1 MKKITDI
8 KPQVKN
14 PTRCNIYLDNVF
26 YCGLELETIMKN
38 RLKIGTEIAEERLNE
53 IQTESESL
61 RALDKALNFI
71 SLSKKTKKEVE
82 DYLRKKGYLD
92 GTIETVISKM
102 STYKFIN
109 DEEYAKDYVKSYSK
123 RKGNKLLAME
133 LKRKGVGDSEIS
145 EAIEERSDESEGA
158 NAVAEKYL
166 RGKEKTKENAVKCY
180 RYLLGKG
187 FSYDVAKEASFK
199 FIGGEED
206 YD

>member
-14 PTRCNIYLDNVF
+14 PTRCNIYLDNAF

-82 DYLRKKGYLD
+82 DYLKKKGYLG

-102 STYKFIN
+102 SAYKFIN

-123 RKGNKLLAME
+123 KKGNRLLAAE
-133 LKRKGVGDSEIS
+133 LKRKGVSDSEIS

-166 RGKEKTKENAVKCY
+166 RGKERTKENAVKCY

-187 FSYDVAKEASFK
+187 FSYDVAIEAAFK

>member
-82 DYLRKKGYLD
+82 DYLKKKGYLG

-102 STYKFIN
+102 SAYKFIN

-123 RKGNKLLAME
+123 KKGNRLLAAE
-133 LKRKGVGDSEIS
+133 LKRKGVSDSEIS

-158 NAVAEKYL
+158 TAVAEKYL
-166 RGKEKTKENAVKCY
+166 RGKERTKENAVKCY

-187 FSYDVAKEASFK
+187 FSYDAINSAMKQWE
-199 FIGGEED
+199 
-206 YD
+206 

>member
-14 PTRCNIYLDNVF
+14 PTRCNIYLDNAF

-82 DYLRKKGYLD
+82 DYLKKKGYLG
-92 GTIETVISKM
+92 GTIETVTSKM
-102 STYKFIN
+102 SAYKFIN

-123 RKGNKLLAME
+123 KKGNRLLAAE
-133 LKRKGVGDSEIS
+133 LKRKGVSDSEIS

-166 RGKEKTKENAVKCY
+166 RGKERTKENAVKCY

-187 FSYDVAKEASFK
+187 FSYDVAKEAAFK

>member
-14 PTRCNIYLDNVF
+14 PTRCNIYLDNAF

-82 DYLRKKGYLD
+82 DYLKKTGYLG
-92 GTIETVISKM
+92 GTVETVISKM
-102 STYKFIN
+102 SAYKFIN

-123 RKGNKLLAME
+123 KKGNRLLAAE
-133 LKRKGVGDSEIS
+133 LKRKG
-145 EAIEERSDESEGA
+145 AIA
-158 NAVAEKYL
+158 KY
-166 RGKEKTKENAVKCY
+166 RK
-180 RYLLGKG
+180 R
-187 FSYDVAKEASFK
+187 
-199 FIGGEED
+199 
-206 YD
+206 

>member
-14 PTRCNIYLDNVF
+14 PTRCNIYLDNAF

-82 DYLRKKGYLD
+82 DYLKKKGYLG

-102 STYKFIN
+102 SAYKFIN

-123 RKGNKLLAME
+123 KKGNRLLAAE
-133 LKRKGVGDSEIS
+133 LKRKGVSDSEIS

-166 RGKEKTKENAVKCY
+166 RGKERTKENAVKCY

-187 FSYDVAKEASFK
+187 FSYDVAKESAFK
-199 FIGGEED
+199 LTGGEED

>member
-26 YCGLELETIMKN
+26 YCGLELETIMKS
-38 RLKIGTEIAEERLNE
+38 RLKIGTEITEERLNE

-82 DYLRKKGYLD
+82 DYLKKKGYLG

-102 STYKFIN
+102 SAYKFIN

-123 RKGNKLLAME
+123 KKGNRLLAME
-133 LKRKGVGDSEIS
+133 LKRKGVGDGEIS

-158 NAVAEKYL
+158 NTVAEKYL
-166 RGKEKTKENAVKCY
+166 RGKERTKENAVKCY

-187 FSYDVAKEASFK
+187 FSYDVSKEAAFK

>member
-14 PTRCNIYLDNVF
+14 PTRCNIYLDNSF

-82 DYLRKKGYLD
+82 DYLKKKGYLG

-102 STYKFIN
+102 SAYKFIN

-123 RKGNKLLAME
+123 KKGNRLLAAE
-133 LKRKGVGDSEIS
+133 LKRKGVSDSEIS

-166 RGKEKTKENAVKCY
+166 RGKERTKENAVKCY

-187 FSYDVAKEASFK
+187 FSYDVAKEEAFK
-199 FIGGEED
+199 LTGGEED